1 MTAGTGAPHRPAP
14 RREPPGRA
22 THGHR
27 WWRPRDLPRCPA
39 PAEILERLTP
49 RTIRWRLT
57 LLYSALFMVAGAALL
72 GFTYLLV
79 SRAEPSTTVGSAVG
93 PGLPAGDDGFP
104 APAPPTL
111 TMYAEALRA
120 DQLHQLL
127 VEAGVALA
135 VMTVASVALGRFMA
149 GRVLAPLRTMTA
161 AARRISADNL
171 RQRLAAPGPE
181 DELKAM
187 ADTFD
192 DVLGRLEGAFEAQ
205 KQFVANASHE
215 LRTPLTLQQAIVD
228 VALADPGASV
238 ESLRAACL
246 RVRAAGQEQAR
257 LIDALLTLARSQRGL
272 QRSEFVDLAAV
283 VRGLLPKGAVVD
295 GGSRPGE
302 VPADGSGNGEVPGA
316 RSRGDGGPE
325 DGTASSDGPEHGGP
339 RVRADLARAP
349 VLGDPQL
356 IERLVVNLTDNAV
369 RHNSPENGEGWV
381 RLWTGTEAG
390 RPVLRIDNSGP
401 VIPRDQVAGL
411 FQPFRRLGAGRTL
424 PHPRPR
430 ARGKGHQ
437 RDGLGLG
444 LSIVTAVATAHGG
457 TVEAWPRP
465 GGGLTVKVTFPP
477 CAAPPV
483 PRPGP
488 SEAPAFRPGP
498 PDAAASRAGPS
509 AGLTSRIGPSDG
521 DASGVRFADGSRP
534 GAFVT
539 PGTDRQGVGPAGD

>member
-1 MTAGTGAPHRPAP
+1 MTDASAGADRPAP
-14 RREPPGRA
+14 YGPRPRPAPPGRL
-22 THGHR
+22 R
-27 WWRPRDLPRCPA
+27 WRASRTARGRPALGGVRWRLAPRS
-39 PAEILERLTP
+39 
-49 RTIRWRLT
+49 IRRRLT
-57 LLYSALFMVAGAALL
+57 LLYSALFVVAGAALL
-72 GFTYLLV
+72 GFTYLLA
-79 SRAEPSTTVGSAVG
+79 SRTAPSTAVG
-93 PGLPAGDDGFP
+93 GSSVAPGLPGGEGQTPD
-104 APAPPTL
+104 PPTL

-135 VMTVASVALGRFMA
+135 VMTVASVALGWLMA

-171 RQRLAAPGPE
+171 RQRLAVPGPE

-272 QRSEFVDLAAV
+272 QRREFIDLAEVVRERMPDGAV
-283 VRGLLPKGAVVD
+283 VDGGAVDGAVVD
-295 GGSRPGE
+295 GGSRDEGE
-302 VPADGSGNGEVPGA
+302 S
-316 RSRGDGGPE
+316 SGGPE
-325 DGTASSDGPEHGGP
+325 AGGESPDGASSGGSGVGGESSGCSEVGGP
-339 RVRADLARAP
+339 RVRADLGSAP

-356 IERLVVNLTDNAV
+356 IERLVVNLADNAV
-369 RHNSPENGEGWV
+369 RHNSPEGGESWV
-381 RLWTGTEAG
+381 RVWTGTEAG
-390 RPVLRIDNSGP
+390 RPVLRIDNTGP

-411 FQPFRRLGAGRTL
+411 FQPFRRLGAERIHT
-424 PHPRPR
+424 HPRPHP
-430 ARGKGHQ
+430 RGKGHH

-444 LSIVTAVATAHGG
+444 LSIVTAVAAAHGG
-457 TVEAWPRP
+457 TVEVWPRP
-465 GGGLTVKVTFPP
+465 QGGLTVKVTFPP
-477 CAAPPV
+477 CAPPV

-488 SEAPAFRPGP
+488 ADGSASRARPAHRPASRARPAEAPA
-498 PDAAASRAGPS
+498 
-509 AGLTSRIGPSDG
+509 
-521 DASGVRFADGSRP
+521 P
-534 GAFVT
+534 GAFET
-539 PGTDRQGVGPAGD
+539 IGN